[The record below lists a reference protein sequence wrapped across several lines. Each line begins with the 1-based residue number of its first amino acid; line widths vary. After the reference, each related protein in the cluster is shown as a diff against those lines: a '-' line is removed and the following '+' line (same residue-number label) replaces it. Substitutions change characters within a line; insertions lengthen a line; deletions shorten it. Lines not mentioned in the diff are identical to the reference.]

1 MIAGGAMKI
10 PLEVSSLDAELTGLE
25 LAVAALFK
33 YSRGYVDLVPHGVD
47 AVLDASEL
55 LNSNGHWLAVP

>member
-1 MIAGGAMKI
+1 MKT
-10 PLEVSSLDAELTGLE
+10 PLDVSSLDAELTGLE
-25 LAVAALFK
+25 LAAGALIR